1 VKHVDY
7 FGNWREVRWQCE
19 HCGWQG
25 IGSELEAGEMYSE
38 VMEMD
43 CPKCFEPILFYG
55 YPSIAQARA
64 NGSKLSPLDR
74 ERLQAIESSRREFDL
89 VRLKDASQ
97 LPDIE
102 GDRLV
107 LEWDCDKSAPEV
119 PDRQSPGW
127 QTVIRHGS
135 TEIWREPAHYECYER
150 FFTVLEILLGKY
162 GSRLHD
168 LVPTRVSWLY
178 LYGDSMSASNK
189 MDAAR
194 VRLRDRGT
202 RSNGSQPDRDPDR
215 SRRP

>member
-1 VKHVDY
+1 MKNVDY
-7 FGNWREVRWQCE
+7 FGNWREVLWQCE

-25 IGSELEAGEMYSE
+25 IGSELSNGEMYSE

-55 YPSIAQARA
+55 YPPIALARA

-74 ERLQAIESSRREFDL
+74 DLLQTIESSRREFDR

-97 LPDIE
+97 LPDLE
-102 GDRLV
+102 CDRLV
-107 LEWDCDKSAPEV
+107 LEWDCDKSAPEI

-135 TEIWREPAHYECYER
+135 TEIWREVAHYECYER
-150 FFTVLEILLGKY
+150 FLDVIDILLSKY
-162 GSRLHD
+162 GARLHD
-168 LVPTRVSWLY
+168 LVPTEASCLY
-178 LYGDSMSASNK
+178 LYGDSMSAPDK
-189 MDAAR
+189 VDAAR
-194 VRLRDRGT
+194 ARLRDRGT
-202 RSNGSQPDRDPDR
+202 GSRGSEPDRDPDW